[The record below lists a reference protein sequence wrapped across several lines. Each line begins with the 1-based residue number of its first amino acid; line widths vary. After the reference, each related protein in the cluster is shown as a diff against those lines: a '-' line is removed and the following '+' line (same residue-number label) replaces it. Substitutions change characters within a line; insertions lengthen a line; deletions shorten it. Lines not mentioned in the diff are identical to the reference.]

1 MDPAPMIPH
10 SRPTI
15 GDDDAE
21 RVARVVRGGH
31 LAQGPEVA
39 SFERGLAQRLG
50 VAAAAAVSSGSA
62 ALELALRAL
71 DVGPGHEVIIPTY
84 ACDAVYHAVTRCGA
98 TPVLADADPETLGLS
113 AADATRRRTARTRAV
128 IVVHPFGLAV
138 DLDDFQALGVA
149 LVEDCAQTLGA
160 TLGGRPVG
168 ARGGLA
174 ACSFYATKL
183 LTTGEGGAVT
193 GRAELVARARD
204 ARDYDERTDLAPRFN
219 YKMTDMQAALGQSQL
234 ARLDA
239 FIARYRAASARR
251 RAVPG
256 GARTRPALPRPGRR
270 GRAPRVP
277 PLRGRHRVPADSHPG
292 PPRAARRDGATPGLP
307 PDSPGARPLRLSERG
322 AAVGGVSVAAVL
334 PAVDRR
340 RGGRGRDGAS
350 GGARMTEPGRA

>member
-1 MDPAPMIPH
+1 MDHPATMIPH

-15 GDDDAE
+15 GEDDAE

-84 ACDAVYHAVTRCGA
+84 ACDAVYHAVTRCRA
-98 TPVLADADPETLGLS
+98 TPVLSDADPETLGLS
-113 AADATRRRTARTRAV
+113 AADATHRRTARTRAV

-160 TLGGRPVG
+160 TLGGRPMG

-174 ACSFYATKL
+174 TCSFYATKL
-183 LTTGEGGAVT
+183 LTTGEGGAVA
-193 GRAELVARARD
+193 GRADLVARARD

-239 FIARYRAASARR
+239 FIARRRALAARYRAALA
-251 RAVPG
+251 
-256 GARTRPALPRPGRR
+256 
-270 GRAPRVP
+270 RAPRC
-277 PLRGRHRVPADSHPG
+277 RVPADAGERHVYHRFVVAIESPLTPILAHLERRG
-292 PPRAARRDGATPGLP
+292 VTARRPVFRPIHQALGLSDYPNAERLWAECLSLPCYPLLTDGEADVVATALLE
-307 PDSPGARPLRLSERG
+307 AL
-322 AAVGGVSVAAVL
+322 A
-334 PAVDRR
+334 
-340 RGGRGRDGAS
+340 
-350 GGARMTEPGRA
+350 